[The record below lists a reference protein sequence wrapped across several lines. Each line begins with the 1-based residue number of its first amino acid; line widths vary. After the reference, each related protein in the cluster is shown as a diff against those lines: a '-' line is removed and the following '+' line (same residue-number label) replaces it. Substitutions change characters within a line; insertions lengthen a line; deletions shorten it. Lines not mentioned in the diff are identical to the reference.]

1 MEKMTGMGLPEA
13 FVQKMQELLGEE
25 AEKFFE
31 SYDEIRR
38 YGLRINPLKCE
49 DKIPE
54 YLDG

>member
-38 YGLRINPLKCE
+38 YGLRINPLKC
-49 DKIPE
+49 
-54 YLDG
+54 